1 MEIKQ
6 IHLTHTSAKVQDT
19 AYLLLRSHNLLH
31 VLIVFFLL
39 KVIFPKLI
47 NYTDLIENEYMWGT
61 LDILHFPIVS
71 FIENFS
77 ALLLHM

>member
-6 IHLTHTSAKVQDT
+6 IHLTHTSANVQDT

-47 NYTDLIENEYMWGT
+47 NYTDLIENEYM
-61 LDILHFPIVS
+61 
-71 FIENFS
+71 
-77 ALLLHM
+77 